1 MSGLGKVLGA
11 AAGVTGAVGAL
22 TLGGWTAQRRVVRR
36 YRAHAVGGTADFD
49 SLSADRSYTVTSA
62 DGLGIYVE
70 EAGPVD
76 APLTVIFSHGWTL
89 RMGAWHFQRL
99 GLAGAGFGAGFGAAA
114 ATDPAPTD
122 ADVADAVT
130 DAVTDA
136 ATDAATDAEAA
147 TDAVADPVAAP
158 GAVARL
164 VFYDQR
170 SHGRSGRADPGRS
183 TLDAAAEDLQA
194 VIATAAPH
202 GPVVVVGHSMG
213 GMALMALAAA
223 EPDLV
228 RERLVG
234 FALID
239 SSAFF
244 LRAKGSRAGLTGN
257 LPLMRAVTATASR
270 FPRALERGRPLA
282 RDAVWLLTRSYGF
295 ADPAVSVDLVDYL
308 DLMISAVP
316 VDVIAEF
323 LPAILTL
330 DVRAGFAALHQ
341 LPGQV
346 ICGEQDRMTP
356 PAQSRALVDAM
367 PSTELVLIPH
377 GGHNLMLEQPAAV
390 NDALRGLLTD
400 VLQRVRAADAATTAT
415 SAARA
420 GGGR

>member
-22 TLGGWTAQRRVVRR
+22 TLGGWTAQRRVMRR
-36 YRAHAVGGTADFD
+36 YRAHVAADGRGFD
-49 SLSADRSYTVTSA
+49 SLPAERSYTVTSA

-70 EAGPVD
+70 EVGPVD

-99 GLAGAGFGAGFGAAA
+99 GLAGPGFGAEVAAADRRDAAA
-114 ATDPAPTD
+114 ATDT
-122 ADVADAVT
+122 
-130 DAVTDA
+130 A
-136 ATDAATDAEAA
+136 ATDPAATVADL
-147 TDAVADPVAAP
+147 VADP
-158 GAVARL
+158 GAEARL

-183 TLDAAAEDLQA
+183 TLDAVAEDLHA

-213 GMALMALAAA
+213 GMALMGLAAA

-228 RERLVG
+228 RERLAG

-239 SSAFF
+239 SSAFY

-295 ADPAVSVDLVDYL
+295 ADPAVNVDLVDYL
-308 DLMISAVP
+308 DLMISEVP
-316 VDVIAEF
+316 VDVIAQF

-330 DVRAGFAALHQ
+330 DVRAGFAALHH
-341 LPGQV
+341 LPGRV

-356 PAQSRALVDAM
+356 PAQSRALVAAM
-367 PSTELVLIPH
+367 PSTELVLVPH
-377 GGHNLMLEQPAAV
+377 GGHNLMLEQPVAV
-390 NDALRGLLTD
+390 NDALSGLLAD

-415 SAARA
+415 STARLR
-420 GGGR
+420 GGR